1 MSCEPRA
8 PMVYR
13 TYKRGG
19 CTLLR
24 HHQRFRDSLTVGLH
38 ARNASSNGRIQDH
51 GIATSLA
58 SCNGLVRNSVAYAPS
73 VLLLVFAA
81 IVVLDIVGNTAVLTD
96 SMAALTAP
104 K

>member
-1 MSCEPRA
+1 
-8 PMVYR
+8 
-13 TYKRGG
+13 
-19 CTLLR
+19 
-24 HHQRFRDSLTVGLH
+24 
-38 ARNASSNGRIQDH
+38 
-51 GIATSLA
+51 
-58 SCNGLVRNSVAYAPS
+58 LVRNSVAYAPS